1 MEGQIVKILSNLY
14 FVNSGGKIYEC
25 HSRGKFRQDKITPTV
40 GDYVYFDDKNN
51 YILEIDIPGFKK
63 EDIDIEYDNDYLTVK
78 VERREIE
85 TNDVKKE
92 YIKKE
97 RSMYEQYERSFY
109 IGNIDEKDIKAK
121 FENGILKL
129 TIPKEY
135 EEKVNKKIEI
145 E

>member
-1 MEGQIVKILSNLY
+1 MLPSRMFLDSFFERENNNKLM
-14 FVNSGGKIYEC
+14 KCDIY
-25 HSRGKFRQDKITPTV
+25 KT
-40 GDYVYFDDKNN
+40 GDN

-78 VERREIE
+78 VEKKEFDE
-85 TNDVKKE
+85 DDVEKE

-109 IGNIDEKDIKAK
+109 IGSIDENKIKAK

-129 TIPKEY
+129 NIPKV
-135 EEKVNKKIEI
+135 EEELTKKKIEI

>member
-1 MEGQIVKILSNLY
+1 MLPSRMFFDNFFERENNNELMKCD
-14 FVNSGGKIYEC
+14 IYKTGE
-25 HSRGKFRQDKITPTV
+25 
-40 GDYVYFDDKNN
+40 N

-78 VERREIE
+78 VEKKGFDENTE
-85 TNDVKKE
+85 EKE

-109 IGNIDEKDIKAK
+109 IGSIDENKIKAK

-129 TIPKEY
+129 NIPKVQ
-135 EEKVNKKIEI
+135 EELTRKKIEI

>member
-1 MEGQIVKILSNLY
+1 MLPSRMFFDNFFERENNNELMKCD
-14 FVNSGGKIYEC
+14 IYKTGE
-25 HSRGKFRQDKITPTV
+25 
-40 GDYVYFDDKNN
+40 N

-78 VERREIE
+78 VEKKEFDE
-85 TNDVKKE
+85 NTEEKE

-109 IGNIDEKDIKAK
+109 IGSIDENKIKAK

-129 TIPKEY
+129 NIPKVQ
-135 EEKVNKKIEI
+135 EELTRKKIEI

>member
-1 MEGQIVKILSNLY
+1 MLPSRMFFDNFFERENNNELMKCD
-14 FVNSGGKIYEC
+14 IYKTGE
-25 HSRGKFRQDKITPTV
+25 
-40 GDYVYFDDKNN
+40 N

-78 VERREIE
+78 VEKKEFDE
-85 TNDVKKE
+85 DDVEKE

-109 IGNIDEKDIKAK
+109 IGSIDENKIKAK

-129 TIPKEY
+129 NIPKVQ
-135 EEKVNKKIEI
+135 EELTRKKIEI

>member
-1 MEGQIVKILSNLY
+1 MLPSRMFLDSFFERENNNKLM
-14 FVNSGGKIYEC
+14 KCDIY
-25 HSRGKFRQDKITPTV
+25 KT
-40 GDYVYFDDKNN
+40 GDN

-78 VERREIE
+78 VEKKEFDE
-85 TNDVKKE
+85 DDVEKE

-109 IGNIDEKDIKAK
+109 IGSIDENKIKAK
-121 FENGILKL
+121 LENGLLKL
-129 TIPKEY
+129 NIPKV
-135 EEKVNKKIEI
+135 EEELTKKKIEK

>member
-1 MEGQIVKILSNLY
+1 
-14 FVNSGGKIYEC
+14 
-25 HSRGKFRQDKITPTV
+25 
-40 GDYVYFDDKNN
+40 
-51 YILEIDIPGFKK
+51 
-63 EDIDIEYDNDYLTVK
+63 
-78 VERREIE
+78 
-85 TNDVKKE
+85 
-92 YIKKE
+92 
-97 RSMYEQYERSFY
+97 MYEQYERSFY

>member
-1 MEGQIVKILSNLY
+1 MLPSRMFFDSLFDREDENKMM
-14 FVNSGGKIYEC
+14 KCDIYKTE
-25 HSRGKFRQDKITPTV
+25 
-40 GDYVYFDDKNN
+40 NN

-78 VERREIE
+78 VERKEIE
-85 TNDVKKE
+85 TNDAKKE

-109 IGNIDEKDIKAK
+109 IGNIDEKDIKAN

-135 EEKVNKKIEI
+135 EEKVNKRIEI